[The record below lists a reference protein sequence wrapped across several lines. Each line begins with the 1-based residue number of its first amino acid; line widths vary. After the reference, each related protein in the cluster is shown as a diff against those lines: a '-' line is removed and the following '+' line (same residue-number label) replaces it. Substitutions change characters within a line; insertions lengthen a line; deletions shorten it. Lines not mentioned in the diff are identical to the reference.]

1 MERTFYLPTNSGSIA
16 HYFNRAIILPSKYYT
31 NKPEDIQD
39 SSDQSLILSFN
50 KWSKKSD
57 CALEIILTDLE
68 FKELQ
73 KISDY
78 LFLSKF
84 PIPTS
89 RIKRI
94 WFSNRNQME
103 TTIWNINN
111 GAAFVPD
118 RLVSVDENFNFDS
131 CSEIE
136 LKENQHANSK
146 DEISDKIKYF
156 DIILG
161 GLAFM
166 RIGGKS
172 FMNYS
177 FNYFST
183 LSFFNS
189 LIEEQTNKAA
199 RDKGLTFSNKFL
211 GLFSKNESEWLRWR
225 KYIFKNI
232 ELHDIQ
238 TLAEKE
244 GEKIEMKFGA
254 VKIDSINPKSHLYE
268 LAILATYGNNK
279 NKSTEDLVTDL
290 TNGGIYSEKVEEV
303 AILFGLNTG
312 YSRLRNKYKCTIKES
327 VVKFRLESKLDYYII
342 ESVFQYV
349 FNNNHKNYT
358 FDYIDSWC
366 PENKKFETLKGYEVY
381 RILDTSII
389 AKKKQTPL
397 EIFLE
402 QYSRDF
408 YSAINKSITPWMPS
422 FAKIDENE
430 AINYFDKQLRGSLMV
445 VIEGIQS
452 KIEKNIQDELSSKEQ
467 DNIEFFNSEIES
479 LKLNLTKLNEEN
491 LRLNTLLSD
500 LNNQQF
506 TQLSET
512 KNTNND
518 SIKEINADDI
528 SVDSNVDIENSV
540 FTPIIV
546 GESDD
551 SKSEENYDTSSI
563 PSLKKIAKEKMVKS
577 KTKLDSA
584 QLINLIE
591 NTPPTLL

>member
-16 HYFNRAIILPSKYYT
+16 HYFNRAIILPAKYYT
-31 NKPEDIQD
+31 NKTEDIQD
-39 SSDQSLILSFN
+39 SSEQALILSIN

-57 CALEIILTDLE
+57 CALEIIFTDLE
-68 FKELQ
+68 FKELK

-78 LFLSKF
+78 LYLCKF
-84 PIPTS
+84 PIPIS

-94 WFSNRNQME
+94 WFSNRNQMQ
-103 TTIWNINN
+103 TTIWNIND

-118 RLVSVDENFNFDS
+118 SLVSVDENFNFDS

-136 LKENQHANSK
+136 LEENQQSNSK

-199 RDKGLTFSNKFL
+199 RDKDLTFSNKFF

-232 ELHDIQ
+232 ELHDVQ

-254 VKIDSINPKSHLYE
+254 FKIDTINPKSHLYE

-312 YSRLRNKYKCTIKES
+312 YSRLSNKYKCTIKES
-327 VVKFRLESKLDYYII
+327 IVKFRLECKLDYYII

-430 AINYFDKQLRGSLMV
+430 AISYFDKQLRGSLMV

-518 SIKEINADDI
+518 SIKEINADDT
-528 SVDSNVDIENSV
+528 SVDSNVDIKNSV

-563 PSLKKIAKEKMVKS
+563 PALKKIAKEKMVKS

-584 QLINLIE
+584 QLIKLIE